1 MSSIPKLRIL
11 VVEDDRKWKN
21 PIVNMYE
28 NILGN
33 SGIVD
38 SVDSGPEAL
47 KRIER
52 EKYNILSVDI
62 NLYLAHPLKPDDSI
76 DHSQRG
82 IDGRTIL
89 EEAAEAG
96 TCAGVVVITG
106 LQRDENLHIAIQ
118 DEDDRDE
125 VLMTLHEYLNRL
137 FPEKNLYFQKG
148 PEKKLL
154 KCIQL
159 IEKKL
164 SYEKL
169 LKLGSNF
176 NKFRLEGNRWNITY
190 NCKSYSKE
198 NSGGIGLQYIHFLIG
213 LPNKDIS
220 TIILYYGLRLRYIPV
235 DSSIYDN
242 MSKEQLE
249 EYGLSLAS
257 ISGAEKVWDLKA
269 IIDIKN
275 SMADIEKQMVD
286 AEGKELEKLKKDY
299 KFMEKELKKT
309 INNPRTN
316 SKDAVYQAID
326 RSMQLIKK
334 DGPKELWEHLEE
346 SINTGYTCNYS
357 PKSPTEW
364 VL

>member
-1 MSSIPKLRIL
+1 
-11 VVEDDRKWKN
+11 
-21 PIVNMYE
+21 
-28 NILGN
+28 
-33 SGIVD
+33 
-38 SVDSGPEAL
+38 
-47 KRIER
+47 
-52 EKYNILSVDI
+52 
-62 NLYLAHPLKPDDSI
+62 
-76 DHSQRG
+76 
-82 IDGRTIL
+82 
-89 EEAAEAG
+89 
-96 TCAGVVVITG
+96 
-106 LQRDENLHIAIQ
+106 
-118 DEDDRDE
+118 
-125 VLMTLHEYLNRL
+125 
-137 FPEKNLYFQKG
+137 
-148 PEKKLL
+148 
-154 KCIQL
+154 
-159 IEKKL
+159 
-164 SYEKL
+164 
-169 LKLGSNF
+169 
-176 NKFRLEGNRWNITY
+176 
-190 NCKSYSKE
+190 
-198 NSGGIGLQYIHFLIG
+198 
-213 LPNKDIS
+213 
-220 TIILYYGLRLRYIPV
+220 
-235 DSSIYDN
+235 